1 MQSLSPDQV
10 KLCSIVKAELLSGA
24 AKSGISIELDQ
35 AREYFLQSRSRVVEV
50 TKGLSDA
57 QWRFKPALDR

>member
-1 MQSLSPDQV
+1 LQSLSPDQV

-35 AREYFLQSRSRVVEV
+35 AREYFLQCVVEV

>member
-10 KLCSIVKAELLSGA
+10 KLCSIVKAELLFGA

>member
-1 MQSLSPDQV
+1 MTTLES
-10 KLCSIVKAELLSGA
+10 A
-24 AKSGISIELDQ
+24 ELDQ
-35 AREYFLQSRSRVVEV
+35 AREYFLQSRNRVVEV